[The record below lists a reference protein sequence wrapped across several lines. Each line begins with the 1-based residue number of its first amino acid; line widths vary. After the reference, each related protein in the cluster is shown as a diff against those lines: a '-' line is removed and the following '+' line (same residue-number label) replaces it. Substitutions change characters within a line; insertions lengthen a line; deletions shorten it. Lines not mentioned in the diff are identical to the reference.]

1 MALLDMPEEMLEL
14 LREIRDNTAAT
25 VTVCQDIATKTGA
38 IEGHQE
44 LIAKSQA
51 GFQG

>member
-1 MALLDMPEEMLEL
+1 MAIMDFPEEMLDL
-14 LREIRDNTAAT
+14 LRQIRDNTATT

-44 LIAKSQA
+44 LIAKAQA